1 MLYKIIVYS
10 QKNHILKYKIYR
22 MGNFLTTVP
31 TKKKTYSVKYH
42 DLINNYK
49 DRLETFHRSINNRN

>member
-1 MLYKIIVYS
+1 MIDNL
-10 QKNHILKYKIYR
+10 
-22 MGNFLTTVP
+22 LTTGP
-31 TKKKTYSVKYH
+31 TKKKQKTFSVKYH

>member
-1 MLYKIIVYS
+1 MIDNL
-10 QKNHILKYKIYR
+10 
-22 MGNFLTTVP
+22 LTTGP
-31 TKKKTYSVKYH
+31 TKKKKTFSVKYH

>member
-1 MLYKIIVYS
+1 MMNNL
-10 QKNHILKYKIYR
+10 
-22 MGNFLTTVP
+22 LTTVP
-31 TKKKTYSVKYH
+31 TKKKNKTSSVKYH